1 MRAIALGGLVVGIL
15 DLAYAIVVYS
25 PHHPILVPQTIASG
39 VLGAAS
45 YGDGTWSLVLGVVL
59 HFCIA
64 TGAAAVYYAF
74 SRKLPIMI
82 DHPIWSGIV
91 FGTAVYCFMH
101 AVVLPLSAANHR
113 AIPPIYVVTE
123 LIEHWFFVG
132 MPIAFIVRWQSS
144 TLR

>member
-1 MRAIALGGLVVGIL
+1 MRAIALSGLVVGIL

-25 PHHPILVPQTIASG
+25 PHKPILVPQTIASG
-39 VLGAAS
+39 ILGAAS
-45 YGDGTWSLVLGVVL
+45 YGDGTSSLVLGVVL

-101 AVVLPLSAANHR
+101 AVIVPLSAANHR